1 MDQKLT
7 GCQALATLK
16 SNKNIGAMSYI
27 RTLCFL
33 LLQSVASL
41 KTNFQ
46 QTRSHYIQT
55 KLYST
60 NSASALEHQNARLEE
75 TISELRARIAE
86 LEGQEQS
93 TTVRALSENS
103 LGVKNGWKGV
113 TLPSMQNGKLS
124 MAPDDLDD
132 VEEGEWCEVLE
143 DGTPDALCE
152 KESTDDFLVALR
164 SRVTWLVGLLT
175 LQSMSSIILSDYE
188 LLIQAHPSIVFF
200 LTMLV
205 GAGGNAGNQSAVR
218 IIRGLATGSITERT
232 KWQFLEREVKMAIG
246 ICVIVTLVGFVRVAA
261 FSTPPTDTIAITASL
276 AIISLSSVVL
286 GAALPLLLD
295 KLRIDAA
302 HASTSIQVIMDIMG
316 VLIVC
321 AISQA
326 VFSISDG
333 SIALLAYSPTAN
345 EISL

>member
-1 MDQKLT
+1 
-7 GCQALATLK
+7 
-16 SNKNIGAMSYI
+16 MSYI

-143 DGTPDALCE
+143 DGSAG
-152 KESTDDFLVALR
+152 ESPAC
-164 SRVTWLVGLLT
+164 GL
-175 LQSMSSIILSDYE
+175 
-188 LLIQAHPSIVFF
+188 
-200 LTMLV
+200 
-205 GAGGNAGNQSAVR
+205 
-218 IIRGLATGSITERT
+218 IT
-232 KWQFLEREVKMAIG
+232 
-246 ICVIVTLVGFVRVAA
+246 
-261 FSTPPTDTIAITASL
+261 
-276 AIISLSSVVL
+276 
-286 GAALPLLLD
+286 
-295 KLRIDAA
+295 
-302 HASTSIQVIMDIMG
+302 
-316 VLIVC
+316 
-321 AISQA
+321 
-326 VFSISDG
+326 
-333 SIALLAYSPTAN
+333 
-345 EISL
+345 